1 MAFSLMKA
9 KEEEK
14 MAQMCTYVEEG
25 REIAF
30 IQIFSWIKH
39 YFIDGLLPPH
49 TSLKKLVLVFP
60 FYR

>member
-1 MAFSLMKA
+1 MKA